1 MRIHIF
7 DAEQSAYDVAIL
19 IKESHFDKSK
29 MTEYYIK
36 PLVSQGMEAKQ
47 AIAFDLP
54 YDKKKVS
61 SQCIKSYLKQL
72 LPVLQKYGIKY
83 IYCADAE
90 YFKVLAKQAKATSHI
105 GYTFN
110 CGVVGFEYM
119 QVMLGINHGILMYDP
134 NQAPK
139 LDLSLHT
146 LTSVM
151 ANNYKALGTGII
163 QYACYPQT
171 NEQIQAFLDG
181 LHKHPT
187 LTCDIEA
194 FSLNLFKAGLG
205 SIAFAW
211 NKNEGGAFLIDYL
224 DISELAS
231 NQTPAYYARQKP
243 NQTVKRMLRQF
254 FIKYQGKLIFHNATY
269 DIKVQILNLFMEHA
283 TDYKGMLYGLEVMT
297 RHFDDTKV
305 IAFLALNTTVDIS
318 LSLKDLAHE
327 YAGNYAQDDINDI
340 RLIPAKE
347 LLEYNLVDCLS
358 TWYVYDKYYPQMLRD
373 NQKEIYDTIM
383 KPSLKILIQMELVGM
398 PIDLNRVSEVEAE
411 LLGLQSKYLNQ
422 LKNASCVLA
431 CEKTIKYKAL
441 TAINAKLKTKQHGM
455 DKVADIVFNPNS
467 GNHLIEL
474 LYTVMSLPVL
484 DYTATKQPATGADSL
499 EKLINHT
506 TNQEYKDVINALIGL
521 SKVDKILTSFIPSF
535 KEATVK
541 GGMAWL
547 HANFNLNGTMSG
559 RLSCTKPNL
568 QQIPSGSDFGKLIK
582 SCFKAPKGMLFAGAD
597 FNALESR
604 INALLTKDIN
614 KLKVFTQG
622 YDSHCIN
629 AFAYFKNQMPDIKDT
644 LSDINSIKK
653 KYPDLRQASK
663 AVTFAA
669 QYGGTYL
676 TFMNNCGFSETQA
689 KQIEANYH
697 ELYKESDAWVK
708 DKLDLCC
715 KQGYI
720 DVAFGLRIR
729 TPLLAKSVLD
739 NSKTLREAQAE
750 ARSVGNAISGQSYGL
765 LNNRAAIAFMNRV
778 WASEFKYDIFLVSL
792 IHDAIYLIMR
802 DNVRVVEWVNKA
814 LIEEMAWQELP
825 EIQHPQVKLGAELD
839 IFYQGWHQPIT
850 LPNVATAEQIKH
862 ICRTEAANYTNK

>member
-29 MTEYYIK
+29 MSEYYIK

-61 SQCIKSYLKQL
+61 SQCIKAYLKQL
-72 LPVLQKYGIKY
+72 LPVLQKYGVKY

-110 CGVVGFEYM
+110 CGAIGFEYM
-119 QVMLGINHGILMYDP
+119 QVMLGINHGVLLYDP

-139 LDLSLHT
+139 LDLSLDT
-146 LTSVM
+146 LISVM
-151 ANNYKALGTGII
+151 NNNYKALGTGII

-171 NEQIQAFLDG
+171 NTQIQAFLDG

-211 NKNEGGAFLIDYL
+211 NKNEGGAFLIDWV
-224 DISELAS
+224 S
-231 NQTPAYYARQKP
+231 NPDDSPLEWQQVNNKP
-243 NQTVKRMLRQF
+243 IKTLLRQF
-254 FIKYQGKLIFHNATY
+254 FIKYTGKLVFHNSTY

-422 LKNASCVLA
+422 LSNASCVLA

-441 TAINAKLKTKQHGM
+441 TAINSKLKTKQHGM

-474 LYTVMSLPVL
+474 LYTVMALPVI
-484 DYTATKQPATGADSL
+484 DYTATKQPATGADTL
-499 EKLINHT
+499 EKLTNHT
-506 TNQEYKDVINALIGL
+506 TNQEYKDAINALIGL

-535 KEATVK
+535 KEATIK
-541 GGMAWL
+541 GDMAWL

-568 QQIPSGSDFGKLIK
+568 QQIPSGSEFGKLIK

-597 FNALESR
+597 FASLEDR
-604 INALLTKDIN
+604 INTLLTKDKN
-614 KLKVFTQG
+614 KLRVYTDG
-622 YDSHCIN
+622 YDGHCLR
-629 AFAYFKNQMPDIKDT
+629 AAYYFKLPVDIDDVNQVNA
-644 LSDINSIKK
+644 LKK
-653 KYPDLRQASK
+653 THPKERQDSK
-663 AVTFAA
+663 APTFALTYA
-669 QYGGTYL
+669 GTWTTL
-676 TFMNNCGFSETQA
+676 VKNCGFSEQQA

-697 ELYKESDAWVK
+697 ELYKESDDWAK
-708 DKLDLCC
+708 QKLELCC

-802 DNVRVVEWVNKA
+802 DSIRVVEWVNKV
-814 LIEEMAWQELP
+814 LIEEMSWQELP

-839 IFYQGWHQPIT
+839 IFYKGWHQPIT
-850 LPNVATAEQIKH
+850 IPNNATAQQIKQH
-862 ICRTEAANYTNK
+862 CKEEAMKYDSK

>member
-29 MTEYYIK
+29 MTEYYIR

-146 LTSVM
+146 LISVM
-151 ANNYKALGTGII
+151 NNNYKALGTGII
-163 QYACYPQT
+163 QYACYPKT

-211 NKNEGGAFLIDYL
+211 NKNEGGAFLIDWV
-224 DISELAS
+224 S
-231 NQTPAYYARQKP
+231 NPDDSPLEGQQVNNKP
-243 NQTVKRMLRQF
+243 VKTLLRQF

-283 TDYKGMLYGLEVMT
+283 TDYKGMLYGLETMT

-398 PIDLNRVSEVEAE
+398 PIDLSRVNEVEAE

-422 LKNASCVLA
+422 LSNASCVLA

-474 LYTVMSLPVL
+474 LYTVMALPVL
-484 DYTATKQPATGADSL
+484 DYTATKLPATGADSL

-506 TNQEYKDVINALIGL
+506 TNQEYKDVINTLIGL

-568 QQIPSGSDFGKLIK
+568 QQIPSGSEFGKLIK
-582 SCFKAPKGMLFAGAD
+582 SCFKAPKGMVFAGAD
-597 FNALESR
+597 FSSLEDR
-604 INALLTKDIN
+604 INALLTKDTN
-614 KLKVFTQG
+614 KLKVYTDG
-622 YDSHCIN
+622 YDGHCLR
-629 AFAYFKNQMPDIKDT
+629 AAYYFPNELSYIDKSDPKSVNQTAD
-644 LSDINSIKK
+644 KK
-653 KYPDLRQASK
+653 HRHYYLRNIGKSP
-663 AVTFAA
+663 TFLLT
-669 QYGGTYL
+669 YMGTWNGL
-676 TFMNNCGFSETQA
+676 VKNCGFSETQA

-697 ELYKESDAWVK
+697 ELYKESDDWAK
-708 DKLDLCC
+708 QKLNLCC

-729 TPLLAKSVLD
+729 TPLLAKSVLG
-739 NSKTLREAQAE
+739 NSKTLREAEAE

-778 WASEFKYDIFLVSL
+778 WASEFKYDIFLVAL
-792 IHDAIYLIMR
+792 VHDAVYAIMR
-802 DNVRVVEWVNKA
+802 DNVRVVEWVNRV

-839 IFYQGWHQPIT
+839 IFYKGWHQPIT
-850 LPNVATAEQIKH
+850 LPNNANAQQIKQY
-862 ICRTEAANYTNK
+862 CKEEAMKYDSK

>member
-7 DAEQSAYDVAIL
+7 DTEQSAYDVAIL

-29 MTEYYIK
+29 IDEYYIN

-61 SQCIKSYLKQL
+61 SQCIKTYLKQL
-72 LPVLQKYGIKY
+72 LPVLQKYGVKY

-119 QVMLGINHGILMYDP
+119 QVMLGINHGVLLYDP
-134 NQAPK
+134 NQAPR
-139 LDLSLHT
+139 LDLSLST
-146 LTSVM
+146 LISVM
-151 ANNYKALGTGII
+151 NNNYQELGTDII
-163 QYACYPQT
+163 QYACYPKT
-171 NEQIQAFLDG
+171 NEEIQAFLDG
-181 LHKHPT
+181 LHKHPA

-211 NKNEGGAFLIDYL
+211 NKNEGGAFLIDWV
-224 DISELAS
+224 S
-231 NQTPAYYARQKP
+231 NPDDSPLEGQQINNKL
-243 NQTVKRMLRQF
+243 VKTLLRQF
-254 FIKYQGKLIFHNATY
+254 FIRYKGKLIFHNATY

-283 TDYKGMLYGLEVMT
+283 TDYKGMLYGLEIMT
-297 RHFDDTKV
+297 RHMDDTKV
-305 IAFLALNTTVDIS
+305 IAFLALNTTADIS

-431 CEKTIKYKAL
+431 CENTIKLKAL

-455 DKVADIVFNPNS
+455 NKVADIVFNPNS

-474 LYTVMSLPVL
+474 LYTVMALPVI
-484 DYTATKQPATGADSL
+484 DYTATKQPATGADTL

-506 TNQEYKDVINALIGL
+506 TNQEYKDVITALIGL
-521 SKVDKILTSFIPSF
+521 SKVDKILTAFIPSF

-541 GGMAWL
+541 GDIAWL

-559 RLSCTKPNL
+559 RLSCSKPNL
-568 QQIPSGSDFGKLIK
+568 QQIPSGSEFGKLIK
-582 SCFKAPKGMLFAGAD
+582 SCFKAPKGWLFAGAD
-597 FNALESR
+597 FNALEAR
-604 INALLTKDIN
+604 IDALLTKDAA
-614 KLKVFTQG
+614 KLAVYVDG
-622 YDSHCIN
+622 YDSHAYN
-629 AFAYFKNQMPDIKDT
+629 A
-644 LSDINSIKK
+644 
-653 KYPDLRQASK
+653 
-663 AVTFAA
+663 
-669 QYGGTYL
+669 
-676 TFMNNCGFSETQA
+676 
-689 KQIEANYH
+689 YH
-697 ELYKESDAWVK
+697 YWKPK
-708 DKLDLCC
+708 
-715 KQGYI
+715 
-720 DVAFGLRIR
+720 F
-729 TPLLAKSVLD
+729 
-739 NSKTLREAQAE
+739 
-750 ARSVGNAISGQSYGL
+750 
-765 LNNRAAIAFMNRV
+765 
-778 WASEFKYDIFLVSL
+778 
-792 IHDAIYLIMR
+792 
-802 DNVRVVEWVNKA
+802 
-814 LIEEMAWQELP
+814 P
-825 EIQHPQVKLGAELD
+825 EIQLISPTEPLRTFKVDINGVVHAILQGTIIQTPNGTQMKIEDYYDTYSKLL
-839 IFYQGWHQPIT
+839 
-850 LPNVATAEQIKH
+850 
-862 ICRTEAANYTNK
+862 

>member
-7 DAEQSAYDVAIL
+7 DKEQPTYDVAIL
-19 IKESHFDKSK
+19 IKESHFDQAKIR
-29 MTEYYIK
+29 EYYIN
-36 PLVSQGMEAKQ
+36 PLVSQGIEAKQ
-47 AIAFDLP
+47 VITFDLP

-61 SQCIKSYLKQL
+61 SQCIKTYLKQL
-72 LPVLQKYGIKY
+72 LPVLQKQGVKF

-90 YFKVLAKQAKATSHI
+90 YFKTLAKQAKADSHI

-119 QVMLGINHGILMYDP
+119 QVMLGVNYGVLMYNP
-134 NQAPK
+134 NYAPK
-139 LDLSLHT
+139 LDLSITT
-146 LTSVM
+146 LVSVM
-151 ANNYKALGTGII
+151 NNNYQELGTDII
-163 QYACYPQT
+163 QYACYPKT
-171 NEQIQAFLDG
+171 NEEIQAFLDG
-181 LHKHPT
+181 LHKHPA

-194 FSLNLFKAGLG
+194 FSLNLFKAGIG

-211 NKNEGGAFLIDYL
+211 NKNEGGAFAVDYL
-224 DISELAS
+224 DINSVT
-231 NQTPAYYARQKP
+231 QTLNPNYYGVQKHNP
-243 NQTVKRMLRQF
+243 TVKRMLRQF
-254 FIKYQGKLIFHNATY
+254 FIKYKGKLIFHNATY

-283 TDYKGMLYGLEVMT
+283 TDYRGMLYGLDVMT

-305 IAFLALNTTVDIS
+305 IAFLALNTTAEIS
-318 LSLKDLAHE
+318 LSLKELAHE
-327 YAGNYAQDDINDI
+327 YAGNYAQEDINDI
-340 RLIPAKE
+340 RLIPYAE

-398 PIDLNRVSEVEAE
+398 PIDLNRVNEVEAE

-431 CEKTIKYKAL
+431 CENTIKLKAL

-474 LYTVMSLPVL
+474 LYTVMGLPVI
-484 DYTATKQPATGADSL
+484 DYTATKQPATGADTL
-499 EKLINHT
+499 EKLTNHT

-521 SKVDKILTSFIPSF
+521 SKVDKILTAFIPSF

-541 GGMAWL
+541 GDIAWL

-568 QQIPSGSDFGKLIK
+568 QQIPSGSAFAKLIK
-582 SCFKAPKGMLFAGAD
+582 SCFKAPKGMLLAGAD
-597 FNALESR
+597 FASLEDR
-604 INALLTKDIN
+604 INTLLTKDKN
-614 KLKVFTQG
+614 KVKVYTDG
-622 YDSHCIN
+622 YDGHCLRAAYYFNLPVDVNDVNQVN
-629 AFAYFKNQMPDIKDT
+629 A
-644 LSDINSIKK
+644 LKK
-653 KYPDLRQASK
+653 THPKERQDSK
-663 AVTFAA
+663 APTFALTYA
-669 QYGGTYL
+669 GTWTTL
-676 TFMNNCGFSETQA
+676 VKNCGFTEEQA

-697 ELYKESDAWVK
+697 ELYKESDEWAK
-708 DKLDLCC
+708 QKLELCC

-729 TPLLAKSVLD
+729 TPLLAKSILG
-739 NSKTLREAQAE
+739 NSKTLQEAQAE

-765 LNNRAAIAFMNRV
+765 LNNRAAIAFMERV

-792 IHDAIYLIMR
+792 IHDSIYLIMR
-802 DNVRVVEWVNKA
+802 DNIRVVEWVNKA
-814 LIEEMAWQELP
+814 LIEEMSWQELP
-825 EIQHPQVKLGAELD
+825 EIQHPGVKLGAELD
-839 IFYQGWHQPIT
+839 IFYKGWHQPIT
-850 LPNVATAEQIKH
+850 LPNNATGDKIRE
-862 ICRTEAANYTNK
+862 ICKTEALKYDSK